1 MKRKSPRLALAISLT
16 PNISFFPLLVVSLA
30 GGNVFWGPAICC
42 LVTDG
47 YGQYYNGEWVKGL
60 KFLAWAALSAVG
72 SVFAL
77 SNALDASINHALGYV
92 MIVLLCIV
100 ARFACGILAAKD
112 AYRSANRLNMT
123 PEEFRQSPKSKHS
136 R

>member
-60 KFLAWAALSAVG
+60 KFLAWAALSALGVG
-72 SVFAL
+72 
-77 SNALDASINHALGYV
+77 LGWGYLEAGV
-92 MIVLLCIV
+92 IVLCCIV
-100 ARFACGILAAKD
+100 SRLACSILAAID
-112 AYRSANRLNMT
+112 AYRSAKRINK
-123 PEEFRQSPKSKHS
+123 QA
-136 R
+136 